1 MYKTQYKSGSA
12 YATWTTAG
20 TYNSEAEAISS
31 ALRKKLQGAVVVRV
45 INKNGAVIYSN

>member
-31 ALRKKLQGAVVVRV
+31 ALRKKLTGAIVVRV
-45 INKNGAVIYSN
+45 TNKIGAVIYTN